1 MYMRSILRGLIIKT
15 ADILSRSPAAR
26 CIPLSLEAQGYLH
39 KLAHPL

>member
-1 MYMRSILRGLIIKT
+1 MRAILRALIIKI
-15 ADILSRSPAAR
+15 AEILSISRAVR

>member
-1 MYMRSILRGLIIKT
+1 MRSILRGLIIKI
-15 ADILSRSPAAR
+15 AEILPRSPAAR